1 MPNWDHVLKEIAK
14 EKDEPNQSAADKVR
28 QKYLMQLFG
37 KTGRNIICYYSGFLS
52 KPSVEGVEI
61 TDEDKNGFMLCVH
74 KLQKSKGLDLFI
86 HTPGGSGAATAS
98 LIHYLKQM
106 FGNDIRAFVPQI
118 AMSAGTIM
126 ACACKEIY
134 MGKHSN
140 IGPVDP
146 QINGL
151 PAYGVV
157 SELETAFKEIMADNN
172 KQYIWNPIL
181 SRYTPSFVQQ
191 CQWSIE
197 ASKKFVGE
205 FLEANMFADLEES
218 ERRRLVGT
226 ITDQLSDLRANK
238 GHDKHIHYEECEAM
252 GLKVKRL
259 EDEDI
264 QDLVLTIHHC
274 YMFALSNSGAFKMV
288 ENHLGRRFIKVQI
301 QSLQP
306 AQNFNL
312 PPELVTA
319 MMQELKSGK
328 SS

>member
-1 MPNWDHVLKEIAK
+1 
-14 EKDEPNQSAADKVR
+14 
-28 QKYLMQLFG
+28 MQLFG
-37 KTGRNIICYYSGFLS
+37 KTDRNIICYYSGFLS
-52 KPSVEGVEI
+52 KPSVEGVNI
-61 TDEDKNGFMLCVH
+61 TDEDKNGLMLCVH
-74 KLQKSKGLDLFI
+74 KLDKSKGLDLFI

-126 ACACKEIY
+126 ACACKEIV

-157 SELETAFKEIMADNN
+157 SELETAYKEMVADPQ
-172 KQYIWNPIL
+172 KQYLWNPIL

-197 ASKKFVGE
+197 ASKKFIGQ
-205 FLEANMFADLEES
+205 FLRENMFADLAEPEQS
-218 ERRRLVGT
+218 TVVNKIVE
-226 ITDQLSDLRANK
+226 QLSDLRSNK
-238 GHDKHIHYEECEAM
+238 GHDKHIHIEECRDM
-252 GLKVKRL
+252 GLKVVPL
-259 EDEDI
+259 EDQEI

-274 YMFALSNSGAFKMV
+274 YMFSLSNSPAFKII
-288 ENHLGRRFIKVQI
+288 ENQLGRRYVKVQVM
-301 QSLQP
+301 QQQPMTLQ
-306 AQNFNL
+306 F
-312 PPELVTA
+312 PPEIQAQLMA
-319 MMQELKSGK
+319 ELAEKK
-328 SS
+328 ETEH

>member
-14 EKDEPNQSAADKVR
+14 EKDEPTQSAADKVR
-28 QKYLMQLFG
+28 QKYLFELFK
-37 KTGRNIICYYSGFLS
+37 KTGRNVIAYYSGFLS

-74 KLQKSKGLDLFI
+74 KLEKKRGLDLFI

-106 FGNDIRAFVPQI
+106 FENDIRAFVPQI

-157 SELETAFKEIMADNN
+157 AELETAFKEMMADPN
-172 KQYIWNPIL
+172 KQFVWNPIL

-197 ASKKFVGE
+197 GSKKFVGE
-205 FLEANMFADLEES
+205 FLEANMFADLEEP
-218 ERRRLVGT
+218 ERKQKVST
-226 ITDQLSDLRANK
+226 IVEQLSDLRANK
-238 GHDKHIHYEECEAM
+238 GHDKHIHFEECEAM

-259 EDEDI
+259 EDEPI

-274 YMFALSNSGAFKMV
+274 FMFALSNSPAFKII
-288 ENHLGRRFIKVQI
+288 ENHLGRRFIKIQVQQQMPSPVI
-301 QSLQP
+301 
-306 AQNFNL
+306 NL
-312 PPELVTA
+312 PQPFLDA
-319 MMQELKSGK
+319 MMKEVETGKSG
-328 SS
+328 